1 MINQS
6 ASKPA
11 TCSVSQ
17 PVRMSTRLASQP
29 THPPF
34 NQPTE
39 QQTNIPIATNHF
51 KRWSCSNSL
60 VFCDNSL
67 QSKSKT
73 CLRPEAIKLYL
84 SYLWTSGGKIT
95 AGEIEDDIT
104 GVKLDVDGLTVNTVV
119 LKGLEE
125 SVGTA
130 GAGVEVSVGKA
141 VDDGAELAVGITVV
155 GAEKDTAEVDVLRGT
170 GK

>member
-1 MINQS
+1 
-6 ASKPA
+6 
-11 TCSVSQ
+11 
-17 PVRMSTRLASQP
+17 
-29 THPPF
+29 
-34 NQPTE
+34 
-39 QQTNIPIATNHF
+39 
-51 KRWSCSNSL
+51 
-60 VFCDNSL
+60 
-67 QSKSKT
+67 
-73 CLRPEAIKLYL
+73 
-84 SYLWTSGGKIT
+84 
-95 AGEIEDDIT
+95 
-104 GVKLDVDGLTVNTVV
+104 VDGLTVNTVV